1 MGKCE
6 IKKMSTSTV
15 GLPRLSKIA
24 RALRD
29 LMVAMAMA
37 MARESERDDNGFCSA
52 CLCGDGGM
60 RRPGAHKGALA
71 MA

>member
-1 MGKCE
+1 M
-6 IKKMSTSTV
+6 
-15 GLPRLSKIA
+15 GLPRLSNIA

-37 MARESERDDNGFCSA
+37 MAREKREKERERERNENGLCLR

>member
-37 MARESERDDNGFCSA
+37 MARESEKERE
-52 CLCGDGGM
+52 M
-60 RRPGAHKGALA
+60 R
-71 MA
+71 MASTLPVCVEMAE

>member
-1 MGKCE
+1 M
-6 IKKMSTSTV
+6 

-37 MARESERDDNGFCSA
+37 MAREKERKRERERNENGLCLR